1 MALKKISMMVVA
13 LGGMGV
19 STAASA
25 DVDKRRERRRATE
38 SGVAEQAAMVIETI
52 RPAHVEE
59 LLRARDFPIERRQ
72 GSDGIP
78 YTRFKAAGVNHVV
91 YYYDCDEQQR
101 CESIQLYSGYVPADK
116 SGMLEKVN
124 EWNRTHRLSRAYV
137 DRAGDPC
144 IETDLHLQQGVTLGA
159 VDAYIS
165 DFLLSVFMFNRF
177 LL

>member
-1 MALKKISMMVVA
+1 MALQKLSMISLA
-13 LGGMGV
+13 LGVIGI

-25 DVDKRRERRRATE
+25 DVDKRRERRDSPE
-38 SGVAEQAAMVIETI
+38 SVVAKEAAIVVETI

-72 GSDGIP
+72 TSEGSP
-78 YTRFKAAGVNHVV
+78 YTRFKAAGINHVV
-91 YYYDCDEQQR
+91 YYYDCDEQQQ
-101 CESIQLYSGYVPADK
+101 CESIQLYSGYVAGDK

-159 VDAYIS
+159 VDAYIN
-165 DFLLSVFMFNRF
+165 DYLLSVFMFNRF
-177 LL
+177 LR